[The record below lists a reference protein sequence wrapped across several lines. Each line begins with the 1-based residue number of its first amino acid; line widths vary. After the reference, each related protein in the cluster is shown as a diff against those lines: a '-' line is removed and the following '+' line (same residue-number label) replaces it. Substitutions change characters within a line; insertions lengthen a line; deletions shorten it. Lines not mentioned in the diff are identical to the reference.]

1 MGIKKIGI
9 IGGIGPESTIDYY
22 KLIIKKIK
30 KAVQSSDYPQIIINS
45 INMTQLLN
53 FINQKQFIELVSF
66 LRIEVNKLEM
76 AGADFCVLA
85 ANTPHI
91 IFDELKEN
99 INMPIISIVKET
111 CKKIKIK
118 ELDKVGLIGT
128 KFTMEAG
135 FYNKVA
141 EKYNIQIITP
151 DKKQQNYIHNKYMN
165 ELVFG
170 IINDVTKVELIGII
184 NNLQKAYNIQGLI
197 LGGTELPLIL
207 KQDDFNDI
215 IILNTTEIHVDSIV
229 RFALS

>member
-99 INMPIISIVKET
+99 INMPIISIVEET